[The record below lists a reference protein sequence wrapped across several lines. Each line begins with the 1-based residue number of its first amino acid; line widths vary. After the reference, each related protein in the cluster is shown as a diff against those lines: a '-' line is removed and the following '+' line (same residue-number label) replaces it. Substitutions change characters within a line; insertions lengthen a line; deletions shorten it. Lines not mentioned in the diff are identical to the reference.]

1 MERTKSN
8 RVLLE
13 KRRSMKKM
21 GILDDGSDGEASIT
35 PKLVS
40 LGVLKLLGSGSSGN
54 ERSVFSRIVFSRD
67 SIKDLNQRFY
77 KKRKQI
83 ASRYLV

>member
-35 PKLVS
+35 PKPVS
-40 LGVLKLLGSGSSGN
+40 LEEKGVPKLLGSGNSGN
-54 ERSVFSRIVFSRD
+54 ERSLFSREIQSK
-67 SIKDLNQRFY
+67 I
-77 KKRKQI
+77 
-83 ASRYLV
+83 